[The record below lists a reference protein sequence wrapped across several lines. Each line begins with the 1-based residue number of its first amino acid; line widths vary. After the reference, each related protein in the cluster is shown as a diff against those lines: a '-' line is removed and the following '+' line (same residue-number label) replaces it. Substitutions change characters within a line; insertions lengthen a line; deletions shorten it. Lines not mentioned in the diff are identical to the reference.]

1 MSKLLKIIS
10 SVLIFAIIC
19 SFSMTLVNAEED
31 NNWLDIANSTFESG
45 QTDWFAF
52 AAGTAETVDNPSQE
66 GKCLKFIYSDKKL
79 SYESAALDLRPI
91 IQKNLTEGDTV
102 YISLDFYVESDQTD
116 LDVILR
122 IRTKGTSFSL
132 SEVAGNNYPRIG
144 YSTLPIGEW
153 VTIET
158 SIEITDEDLKDTDSW
173 NLCFD
178 SIVTRS
184 TAYYIDNV
192 YISDEMKESKAE
204 PVAAEKLEKQEENFQ
219 IGTIRWDSY
228 TKSIEGGTD
237 SASQVAKCLSPAKY
251 HWTAPFFA
259 QVEPNGNIS
268 FPEYTMQIW
277 EEEAQYAI
285 DAGID
290 YFAYLWYAGSNS
302 KSAAR
307 KFHLQSSKKNEIKM
321 CAILEKILD
330 SSSMDE
336 LFSAMK
342 EDCYL
347 KLNGMPVLFIYD
359 GLDWTAEDITKIR
372 VLAATAEISRPLY
385 IVGMGRDAS
394 KLEKASDNG
403 YDAFSWYG
411 VPATKKAMSYQEL
424 TTAANQILNSLSSVA
439 KKSGLQIIPSFT
451 AGRDSRARIETG
463 VSWVK
468 GDPKDPNNLPYSGYY
483 ALSGTADEIANHAFE
498 FMNWVKDNPEIAAPN
513 LLLSYGWNEH
523 DEGGWLCPTLAC
535 DENGNVLKN
544 EDGSNKVNTERLDA
558 LKSKIMEFRGE
569 ETGSSGT
576 SSPINLTDT
585 PSTEKIDNTTS
596 IDEKENNYVWI
607 ICLAVVAVA
616 GCGIAVFF
624 VLKKKR

>member
-1 MSKLLKIIS
+1 MSKLFKIIS

-52 AAGTAETVDNPSQE
+52 AAGTAETVDKHTQE
-66 GKCLKFIYSDKKL
+66 GKCLKFINSDKKL

-91 IQKNLTEGDTV
+91 LQKNLTEVDTV

-132 SEVAGNNYPRIG
+132 SEAAGNNYPRIG

-330 SSSMDE
+330 SSS
-336 LFSAMK
+336 LLPAMK

-347 KLNGMPVLFIYD
+347 KLNGLPVLFIND